1 MNSLKLCL
9 PLLLVANG
17 QNDFQTEFT
26 NPDVFGKISKL
37 EESTSA
43 YKEDEAMIAFE
54 LSRLAYCGV
63 DSYMT

>member
-1 MNSLKLCL
+1 MISLKFCL

-26 NPDVFGKISKL
+26 NPEVVGDISKL
-37 EESTSA
+37 EESSNA

-63 DSYMT
+63 DSYMN